1 MIHLAPL
8 APVPSITFEASQMV
22 PSTPSTSTFQVT
34 SPILLELEND
44 NFEAFRTQEILTR
57 QGYHLKRQQ
66 VPSCRE
72 ESVQSIHFIVNLVKI

>member
-8 APVPSITFEASQMV
+8 APVPLLLKLLNGTFNALD
-22 PSTPSTSTFQVT
+22 FNLLKVT
-34 SPILLELEND
+34 SPILLELDND

-72 ESVQSIHFIVNLVKI
+72 ESIQSIHFFVNLLKF